1 MIGRPH
7 FAQAMARLG
16 RGEKLWKGILQVNP
30 ILLSETVPNAAL
42 RQSNAY
48 FSSSD
53 ADVAD
58 RYEFSSRFEELRKA
72 EIAAKGGWR
81 IYSSGPGIYLG
92 RIIRDLL
99 GIRISAEHVEL
110 NPVLPGE
117 LDGLEITV
125 TFWNQTKNIR
135 YRVKNRGYGAA
146 ELLAEGKP
154 LSVPKLK
161 DLYREGGIRISR
173 EQWLE
178 LPRELTLQTY

>member
-1 MIGRPH
+1 M
-7 FAQAMARLG
+7 
-16 RGEKLWKGILQVNP
+16 
-30 ILLSETVPNAAL
+30 
-42 RQSNAY
+42 
-48 FSSSD
+48 
-53 ADVAD
+53 
-58 RYEFSSRFEELRKA
+58 
-72 EIAAKGGWR
+72 
-81 IYSSGPGIYLG
+81 
-92 RIIRDLL
+92 
-99 GIRISAEHVEL
+99 EL

-154 LSVPKLK
+154 LSVSKLK